1 MMWFI
6 LILIGLYFV
15 TGLMVNILEIYKFL
29 TEKED

>member
-1 MMWFI
+1 MWFI